1 MGVELIGVTK
11 EYPHAGGTVKALK
24 GIDLEIPTGDLI
36 SLMGPSGSGKSTL
49 LNLIGCLDRPTA
61 GTIKIEG
68 VATNSLPDVELTKMR
83 RNKIGFIFQS
93 FNLIPYLTVIENVE
107 LPLFLKGVEEQERRE
122 EASKFLNGVG
132 LVENFFTHLPS
143 ELSGG
148 QCQRVAIARALANNP
163 SIILADEPTGNLD
176 RKTGDMTLRLI
187 KELSEKFGKTVIVVT
202 HDIKIAEY
210 TNKKYLLEDGKIR
223 D

>member
-24 GIDLEIPTGDLI
+24 GISLKIPTGDLI

-68 VATNSLPDVELTKMR
+68 VATKTLPDVELTKMR

-93 FNLIPYLTVIENVE
+93 FNLIPYLTIIENVE

-122 EASKFLNGVG
+122 EASKFLNEVG

-163 SIILADEPTGNLD
+163 SIVLADEPTGNLD
-176 RKTGDMTLRLI
+176 RETGDTALRLI

-202 HDIKIAEY
+202 HDIKIAEC
-210 TNKKYLLEDGKIR
+210 TNKKYLLEDGRIR